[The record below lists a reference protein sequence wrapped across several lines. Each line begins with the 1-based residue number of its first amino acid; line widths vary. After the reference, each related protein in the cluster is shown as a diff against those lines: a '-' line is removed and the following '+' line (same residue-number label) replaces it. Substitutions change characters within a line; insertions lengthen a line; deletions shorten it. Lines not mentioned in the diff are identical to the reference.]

1 MRGLVSLASVLP
13 TLSYCLILFV
23 PHASMAYSK
32 LGGEITVSHKQS
44 LEPFA
49 VVVLNLVGVKDP
61 TENVMKAAAPLH
73 I

>member
-1 MRGLVSLASVLP
+1 
-13 TLSYCLILFV
+13 
-23 PHASMAYSK
+23 MAYSK